1 MFIHAYLIAEDIHL
15 MHVAY
20 MYIEFNIEKSIC
32 GKWHGVQITEVFNG
46 QSFLLIN

>member
-20 MYIEFNIEKSIC
+20 MNIEFNIEKSIC
-32 GKWHGVQITEVFNG
+32 GKWHGVQITKVING
-46 QSFLLIN
+46 QSVLLIN